1 MPKVKD
7 RGTHHVPFP
16 SASPGARAICFL
28 VPPSRCKPRVLV
40 VEDDYFLAEDLSAAL
55 GETGAEVLGPVP
67 DLESALSLL
76 DRGPA
81 PTAAIL
87 DIKLGRAWVYPL
99 ADALRER
106 GIPFVFATGYE
117 ASAIPAAYAA
127 VPRCEKPYG
136 AEQCLRL
143 LFGQSA
149 AADGDQGLRAP
160 AMES

>member
-1 MPKVKD
+1 MP
-7 RGTHHVPFP
+7 
-16 SASPGARAICFL
+16 AL
-28 VPPSRCKPRVLV
+28 VLPLRSRPCVLV
-40 VEDDYFLAEDLSAAL
+40 VEDDCLLGEDLRAELDTA
-55 GETGAEVLGPVP
+55 GAEVLGPVR
-67 DLESALSLL
+67 DLASALSLL
-76 DRGPA
+76 ARGPA

-87 DIKLGRAWVYPL
+87 DVKLQGEWVYPL
-99 ADALRER
+99 ANALRMR

>member
-1 MPKVKD
+1 M
-7 RGTHHVPFP
+7 
-16 SASPGARAICFL
+16 
-28 VPPSRCKPRVLV
+28 LV

-76 DRGPA
+76 AHGPA

-87 DIKLGRAWVYPL
+87 DIKLQGERVYPL

-106 GIPFVFATGYE
+106 AIPFVFATGYE
-117 ASAIPAAYAA
+117 AAAIPEAYAA

-136 AEQCLRL
+136 AERCLQL
-143 LFGQSA
+143 LFGQLA
-149 AADGDQGLRAP
+149 AADGDQGLQDFHWSDADV
-160 AMES
+160 